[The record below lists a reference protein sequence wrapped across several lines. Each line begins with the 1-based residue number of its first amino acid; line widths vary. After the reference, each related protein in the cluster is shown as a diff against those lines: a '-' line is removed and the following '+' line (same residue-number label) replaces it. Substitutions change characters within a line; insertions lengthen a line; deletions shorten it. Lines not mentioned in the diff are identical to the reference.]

1 MLNSKSMEEKKSN
14 IKKLEF
20 IVFVLALVF
29 SVLLYLALNDKPK
42 SDQNGVTGLDVVVE
56 QEAIDDLT
64 APNVSEEPAI
74 DQDIIDSL
82 SAPN

>member
-1 MLNSKSMEEKKSN
+1 MEEKKSN
-14 IKKLEF
+14 IKKLEI